1 MKKSYTSPR
10 ITEFG
15 TVETLTKYGT
25 GGGSSDVVY
34 LANPAGADAVL
45 FLQGQGFSLADA
57 QLAVE
62 LQISQVEGGDP
73 LMTALQNLQ
82 GGAQGKGGSY
92 SPTLGATFTP

>member
-15 TVETLTKYGT
+15 TVETLTQYGT

-34 LANPAGADAVL
+34 LANPAGVGAVA
-45 FLQGQGFSLADA
+45 FLQAQGFSLADA
-57 QLAVE
+57 QLAVA
-62 LQISQVEGGDP
+62 LQISQAAGGDP
-73 LMTALQNLQ
+73 LITALANLQ